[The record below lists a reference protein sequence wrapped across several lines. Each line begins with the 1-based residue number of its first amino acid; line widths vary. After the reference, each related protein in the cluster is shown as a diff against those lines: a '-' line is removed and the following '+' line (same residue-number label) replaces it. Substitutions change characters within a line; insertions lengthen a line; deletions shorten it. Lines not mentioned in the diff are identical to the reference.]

1 MQILRRAV
9 PTHLLYVSMLA
20 LVLSGNARTQDP
32 PNNPPGPLLGPKEEI
47 YKVGNG
53 VTAPRT
59 IYAPPAEFSEQARRE
74 KYQGVVT
81 LSAIV
86 NSTGTVA
93 SLRVI
98 SAAGMGLDEKALE
111 AVRQW
116 KFKPAMKD
124 GKPVAVQIA
133 VQVSF
138 SLPTPGK

>member
-1 MQILRRAV
+1 MQILRRVV
-9 PTHLLYVSMLA
+9 PAHLPYLSIVA
-20 LVLSGNARTQDP
+20 LVLSGYVRAQDP
-32 PNNPPGPLLGPKEEI
+32 PNKPSGLLLKGPTLEV

-59 IYAPPAEFSEQARRE
+59 IYAPPAELSEQARLE
-74 KYQGVVT
+74 KYRGVVT

-86 NSTGTVA
+86 TSTGTVA

-98 SAAGMGLDEKALE
+98 GAAGMGLDENALE
-111 AVRQW
+111 AVRRW

-138 SLPTPGK
+138 AQPD